1 MYCRFKIIALV
12 GAIII
17 SLSVWGSMNTIIVF

>member
-12 GAIII
+12 EAIII
-17 SLSVWGSMNTIIVF
+17 SLSVWGGMNTIIVF